1 MHLEIVSHCWNY
13 SRLLTYQLS
22 SLVLH
27 PPRDLSVTMTVF
39 YNQADERTINVLDY
53 FADIRVRNV
62 SWRRWHLEQPQ
73 LFRRAIGRNLAALAN
88 TADWVWFNDCDQ
100 VFHRGLLDALA
111 HRLPQCTEPLAFP
124 TTAGCTELVRQ
135 DDPILARVEA
145 GPTVVDIE
153 VERFAPRVHNR
164 AIGALQIARG
174 DVLREM
180 GYCKDIKRFMR
191 PAKQFGRTR
200 EDVKFRRLLGTRGEA
215 LDVPGL
221 YRIEHLVKGRRRWF
235 HFSRSL

>member
-1 MHLEIVSHCWNY
+1 MQLEIVSHCWNY

-22 SLVLH
+22 SLVLY
-27 PPRDLSVTMTVF
+27 PPKDLSVTMTVF
-39 YNQADERTINVLDY
+39 YNEVDERTINVLDY
-53 FADIRVRNV
+53 FAGIDVPNVR
-62 SWRRWHLEQPQ
+62 WRRWHLDQPQ
-73 LFRRAIGRNLAALAN
+73 LFRRAIGRNAAALAN

-111 HRLPQCTEPLAFP
+111 ERLPRCREPLAFP
-124 TTAGCTELVRQ
+124 TTAGCTELVEH
-135 DDPILARVEA
+135 DDPILTRVEG

-153 VERFAPRVHNR
+153 PHRFSPRVHNR

-174 DVLREM
+174 DVLREV

-200 EDVKFRRLLGTRGEA
+200 EDVKFRRLLGTRGEP

-221 YRIEHLVKGRRRWF
+221 YRIEHLRKGRRRWF
-235 HFSRSL
+235 YFSRSL